1 MNTFCFVSPRRSAYR
16 TLLITL
22 VALPPAIP
30 ATYGQEYRE
39 GVCSPLDVTAY
50 KDKVQLRCTNEVRDG
65 MQSVRV
71 FGVAATE
78 SEFANRFLVQANM
91 ALTAGRPLRIQ
102 FQSRSWSQPPDI
114 GCDSTDCR
122 AAVAIGMF

>member
-1 MNTFCFVSPRRSAYR
+1 VQSIESRFTKLYNGSISYP
-16 TLLITL
+16 
-22 VALPPAIP
+22 LPAGDRI
-30 ATYGQEYRE
+30 
-39 GVCSPLDVTAY
+39 
-50 KDKVQLRCTNEVRDG
+50 RCTNEVRDG
-65 MQSVRV
+65 MQSVRL
-71 FGVAATE
+71 FGVSAAE

-102 FQSRSWSQPPDI
+102 FHSRSWSQPPDL